1 MAYSESNTPSKQIN
15 SDTQTTSFYVS
26 IKEILQTARNTA
38 YKQVN
43 FIMVEAYWN
52 IGKQIVQEE
61 QKGEDK
67 AQYGTYLIKELAHK
81 LTADFGKGFSSRN
94 LRNMRQFYLT
104 FQKWQTVSAK
114 LTWSHYV
121 LLLRVQSQ
129 DAREYYLSEA
139 LESNWSVK
147 ALERQM
153 GTHYYERILSSKE
166 KSIVEQ
172 EAKEKTKELQLT
184 PKDIIKDP
192 YILEFLELKDNISF
206 RESELE
212 SALIEKIQS
221 FLLELGRGFAFVA
234 RQKRI
239 KTELSDFYIDLVF
252 YNYILKC
259 FIVIDL
265 KRGKLTHQDI
275 GQIDMYAKMYDDL
288 EKSKDDNP
296 TIGIILCT
304 DKDNTVVKY
313 SSINNNENLFV
324 SKYQLYLPTEAELKA
339 EIERDILELGLMVE
353 ENE

>member
-1 MAYSESNTPSKQIN
+1 MSNVMKKDNFYIN
-15 SDTQTTSFYVS
+15 
-26 IKEILQTARNTA
+26 IKDILQTARDNT

-43 FIMVEAYWN
+43 SIMVKAYWN

-61 QKGEDK
+61 QNGEDK
-67 AQYGTYLIKELAHK
+67 AKYGTYLIKELSKK

-94 LRNMRQFYLT
+94 IRNMRQFYLI
-104 FQKWQTVSAK
+104 FPKWQTVSAK

-121 LLLRVQSQ
+121 LLLRLKNQ
-129 DAREYYLSEA
+129 DAREYYILETI
-139 LESNWSVK
+139 ESNWSIK
-147 ALERQM
+147 ALERQI
-153 GTHYYERILSSKE
+153 GTHYYERTLASKE
-166 KSIVEQ
+166 KTLVEN
-172 EAKEKTKELQLT
+172 EAKENTKNLKLT
-184 PKDIIKDP
+184 PKEIIKDP
-192 YILEFLELKDNISF
+192 YVLEFLDLKDNISF

-259 FIVIDL
+259 FVVIDL

-275 GQIDMYAKMYDDL
+275 GQIDMYVKMYDDL

-313 SSINNNENLFV
+313 SSINENENLFV
-324 SKYQLYLPTEAELKA
+324 SKYQLYLPTENELKA
-339 EIERDILELGLMVE
+339 EIEKDILELKLG
-353 ENE
+353 NKR